1 MYQEAAKELFAFIE
15 QSPST
20 FHVIDNMK
28 NMLGQ
33 QGFEELK
40 ESENWNL
47 KEGGSYYVT
56 RNGSSLIAFKIPKK
70 DFKGFHIMASHSD
83 APTFRIKEHG
93 EMDVEKLYTKLNVEK
108 YGGMLM
114 APWFDRPLSVAG
126 RIVIK
131 EENQI
136 KTKLVSVDRDLVMI
150 PNLAIHMN
158 REANDGYKYN
168 PQKDMLPLLGD
179 GDAKESFLA
188 IIAQAAGVEEEEIIG
203 CELSLYNR
211 MKGTI
216 WGAKGEFI
224 SSPRLDDL
232 QCVFSSLKGFLKGG
246 NSETVTVCA
255 VFDNEE
261 VGSGTKQG
269 AASTFLKDT
278 LQRVNFVLGRT
289 KEDYLKALAS
299 GFMISADNGH
309 AVHPNQPDKTDPT
322 NRPRMNGGILIK
334 HSANQKYTTDAISA
348 AMIRM
353 ICAQAKVPYQDY
365 LNRSDILGG
374 STLGNISNMQ
384 VAINTADIGV
394 AQLAMHSPYET
405 GGVKDTYYLQK
416 MAETFYSSSI
426 VTVED
431 GQYEINF

>member
-136 KTKLVSVDRDLVMI
+136 KTKLVSVDRDLVVI
-150 PNLAIHMN
+150 P
-158 REANDGYKYN
+158 
-168 PQKDMLPLLGD
+168 
-179 GDAKESFLA
+179 
-188 IIAQAAGVEEEEIIG
+188 
-203 CELSLYNR
+203 
-211 MKGTI
+211 I
-216 WGAKGEFI
+216 W
-224 SSPRLDDL
+224 P
-232 QCVFSSLKGFLKGG
+232 
-246 NSETVTVCA
+246 
-255 VFDNEE
+255 
-261 VGSGTKQG
+261 
-269 AASTFLKDT
+269 
-278 LQRVNFVLGRT
+278 
-289 KEDYLKALAS
+289 
-299 GFMISADNGH
+299 
-309 AVHPNQPDKTDPT
+309 
-322 NRPRMNGGILIK
+322 
-334 HSANQKYTTDAISA
+334 
-348 AMIRM
+348 
-353 ICAQAKVPYQDY
+353 
-365 LNRSDILGG
+365 
-374 STLGNISNMQ
+374 
-384 VAINTADIGV
+384 
-394 AQLAMHSPYET
+394 
-405 GGVKDTYYLQK
+405 
-416 MAETFYSSSI
+416 SI
-426 VTVED
+426 
-431 GQYEINF
+431 

>member
-136 KTKLVSVDRDLVMI
+136 KTKLVSVDRDLVVI

-158 REANDGYKYN
+158 RETNDGYKYN

-188 IIAQAAGVEEEEIIG
+188 IIAQAAGMEEEEIIG

-216 WGAKGEFI
+216 WGAKEEFI

-334 HSANQKYTTDAISA
+334 HSANQKYTTDRKS
-348 AMIRM
+348 
-353 ICAQAKVPYQDY
+353 V
-365 LNRSDILGG
+365 
-374 STLGNISNMQ
+374 
-384 VAINTADIGV
+384 V
-394 AQLAMHSPYET
+394 
-405 GGVKDTYYLQK
+405 
-416 MAETFYSSSI
+416 
-426 VTVED
+426 
-431 GQYEINF
+431 

>member
-1 MYQEAAKELFAFIE
+1 M
-15 QSPST
+15 
-20 FHVIDNMK
+20 
-28 NMLGQ
+28 
-33 QGFEELK
+33 
-40 ESENWNL
+40 
-47 KEGGSYYVT
+47 
-56 RNGSSLIAFKIPKK
+56 
-70 DFKGFHIMASHSD
+70 
-83 APTFRIKEHG
+83 
-93 EMDVEKLYTKLNVEK
+93 
-108 YGGMLM
+108 
-114 APWFDRPLSVAG
+114 
-126 RIVIK
+126 
-131 EENQI
+131 
-136 KTKLVSVDRDLVMI
+136 
-150 PNLAIHMN
+150 
-158 REANDGYKYN
+158 
-168 PQKDMLPLLGD
+168 
-179 GDAKESFLA
+179 
-188 IIAQAAGVEEEEIIG
+188 
-203 CELSLYNR
+203 
-211 MKGTI
+211 
-216 WGAKGEFI
+216 
-224 SSPRLDDL
+224 DDL

-322 NRPRMNGGILIK
+322 NPPRMNGGILIK

>member
-20 FHVIDNMK
+20 FHVIANMK

-40 ESENWNL
+40 ESGNWNL
-47 KEGGSYYVT
+47 KDGGSYYVT

-158 REANDGYKYN
+158 REANDGYRYN

-216 WGAKGEFI
+216 WGAKEEFI

-232 QCVFSSLKGFLKGG
+232 QCAFSSLKGFLKGG

-416 MAETFYSSSI
+416 MAETFYRSSI

>member
-20 FHVIDNMK
+20 FHVIANMK

-40 ESENWNL
+40 ESESWSL

-136 KTKLVSVDRDLVMI
+136 KTKLVSVDRDLVVL

-179 GDAKESFLA
+179 GEAKGSFLA
-188 IIAQAAGVEEEEIIG
+188 IIAQTAGVEEEDIIG
-203 CELSLYNR
+203 CELFLYNR

-216 WGAKGEFI
+216 WGAKEEFI

-232 QCVFSSLKGFLKGG
+232 QCAFSSLKGFLKGG

-278 LQRVNFVLGRT
+278 LQRVNYALGRT

-309 AVHPNQPDKTDPT
+309 AVHPNQPDKADPT

-365 LNRSDILGG
+365 LNRSDIPGG

-416 MAETFYSSSI
+416 MAEAFYNSSI

-431 GQYEINF
+431 GQYEINS

>member
-20 FHVIDNMK
+20 FHVIANMK

-40 ESENWNL
+40 ESGNWNL

-131 EENQI
+131 EEKQI
-136 KTKLVSVDRDLVMI
+136 KTKLVSVDRDLVVI

-158 REANDGYKYN
+158 REANDGYQYN

-203 CELSLYNR
+203 FELSLYNR

-216 WGAKGEFI
+216 WGAKEEFI

-232 QCVFSSLKGFLKGG
+232 QCAFSSLKGFLKGG

-405 GGVKDTYYLQK
+405 GGVKDTYYFQK

>member
-20 FHVIDNMK
+20 FHVIANMK

-40 ESENWNL
+40 ESGNWNL
-47 KEGGSYYVT
+47 KDGGSYYVT

-158 REANDGYKYN
+158 REANDGYRYN

-216 WGAKGEFI
+216 WGAKEEFI

-232 QCVFSSLKGFLKGG
+232 QCAFSSLKGFLKGG

-334 HSANQKYTTDAISA
+334 HSVNQKYTTDAISA

-416 MAETFYSSSI
+416 MAETFYRSSI